1 MSDTNQEPW
10 ILKYLTAGLIWGG
23 SFLFISVALESLPPI
38 GVAFWRCALGAVA
51 MLITALVM
59 RSKFPNTWLA
69 WRRLW
74 LGGVFMSAIPFS
86 LFSFAQMH
94 VSSALAGIIN
104 AVTPM
109 TTILAILI
117 AFRAEKPKRHVI
129 FGLVIGLIGVLV
141 VLGAW
146 QGFGDNNPLAVL
158 ALLLAVSCYG
168 VGTPYVR
175 KYIEPLKLSTEVSV
189 FGQIGTAALTLLP
202 LYLIGPLFIST
213 PTLPVIASVIAV
225 GALGSGFAYLLFYRV
240 IATVGSAV
248 GSSVTYITPIIAVAL
263 GVLLLNEELHW
274 YEPVGGA
281 VVILGAAISQGA
293 ILGIF
298 RKRVRVA

>member
-248 GSSVTYITPIIAVAL
+248 GSSVTYITPIIAIAL

>member
-213 PTLPVIASVIAV
+213 PTLPVIASVVAV

-248 GSSVTYITPIIAVAL
+248 GSSVTYITPIIAIAL